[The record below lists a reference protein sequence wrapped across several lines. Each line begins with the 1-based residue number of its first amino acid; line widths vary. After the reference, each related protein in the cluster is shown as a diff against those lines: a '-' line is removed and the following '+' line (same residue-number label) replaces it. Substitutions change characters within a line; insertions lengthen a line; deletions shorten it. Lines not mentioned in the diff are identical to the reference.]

1 MLLQVADARVTFGST
16 TALAGVDVTLMPGRV
31 HALLGGNGSGKSTL
45 IKVLAGVVR
54 ADAGS
59 VERHGSRKDLSHWT
73 ADDAAGLG
81 VRFVHQDLGL
91 FDAHTVA
98 ENFAGSSW
106 PVKGPQ
112 IRWRLLHRRA
122 RRALDALEVDVATT
136 ALVGSLSPAE
146 RALVAIARAFAEIEG
161 QDQAGVLVLDEPSA
175 TLPDHEMRTL
185 VERVRRIASQGH
197 AVVYVS
203 HRLEEIRSVADDVT
217 VLRDGE
223 VVGRRSGTASAED
236 LLQLIAGSES
246 GHFGASER
254 AGTGDGT
261 AARSGALTN
270 VRLAVAGLQ
279 CERVDGIDL
288 GVAGGE
294 IVGLVGLE
302 GSGASDVLRAL
313 YGLTPHRGTVTLDG
327 RSLKLGSPASAV
339 AAGFGFVP
347 ADRLREGVLT
357 GLGTH
362 ENVSIGSLG
371 QFWRAGRFAA
381 RRYRRD
387 AERIL
392 DEHGVRRP
400 NGNTAITALSGGNQ
414 QKVVAARWLRR
425 APSVLLLEDPTQGVD
440 VNAKRELWTLIRRL
454 ADQGSCVVVHS
465 TDYEELVEV
474 ADRVVVISS
483 GRVVDVVERSR
494 LDRPTIT
501 ALTYQSTSK
510 EESAH
515 DHHR

>member
-1 MLLQVADARVTFGST
+1 MLLQVLDARVTFGST
-16 TALAGVDVTLMPGRV
+16 TALAGVDVTLTPGRV

-54 ADAGS
+54 AEAGT
-59 VERHGSRKDLSHWT
+59 VEMYGSRKDLSHWT
-73 ADDAAGLG
+73 ADDAASIGIH
-81 VRFVHQDLGL
+81 FVHQDLGL

-106 PVKGPQ
+106 PVRGPQ
-112 IRWRLLHRRA
+112 IRWQLLHRRA
-122 RRALDALEVDVATT
+122 RRALDALEVEVATS
-136 ALVGSLSPAE
+136 ALVGSLSPAQ

-223 VVGRRSGTASAED
+223 VVGRRTETTSAED
-236 LLQLIAGSES
+236 LLQLIAGSGS
-246 GHFGASER
+246 GHYAASER
-254 AGTGDGT
+254 GEDKDRT
-261 AARSGALTN
+261 AAQPATLAD
-270 VRLAVAGLQ
+270 VRLAVAELR
-279 CERVDGIDL
+279 CERVNGVDL
-288 GVAGGE
+288 NVAGGE

-313 YGLTPHRGTVTLDG
+313 YGLTPHTGSVALDG
-327 RSLKLGSPASAV
+327 QSLKLGSPASAV

-357 GLGTH
+357 GLGIH
-362 ENVSIGSLG
+362 ENVSVGSLG
-371 QFWRAGRFAA
+371 QFWRGGRFAS
-381 RRYRRD
+381 RRYRGD

-392 DEHGVRRP
+392 NEHGVRRP

-425 APSVLLLEDPTQGVD
+425 APSVLLLDDPTQGVD
-440 VNAKRELWTLIRRL
+440 VNAKRELWTSIRRL
-454 ADQGSCVVVHS
+454 ADEGSCVVVHS

-474 ADRVVVISS
+474 ADRVIVINS
-483 GRVVDVVERSR
+483 GRVVDVLERER

-501 ALTYQSTSK
+501 ALTYKSTSK
-510 EESAH
+510 EEVVL
-515 DHHR
+515 